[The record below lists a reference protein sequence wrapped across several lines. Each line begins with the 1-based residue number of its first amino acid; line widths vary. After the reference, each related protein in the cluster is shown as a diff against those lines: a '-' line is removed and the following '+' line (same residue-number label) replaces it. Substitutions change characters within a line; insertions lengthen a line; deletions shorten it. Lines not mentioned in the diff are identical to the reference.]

1 MQRELRVA
9 RTARTK
15 AGTKAGA
22 AKPVTEA
29 ETAATDAV
37 QDSLRLSQDD
47 TARSEQPLDTSAE
60 TPQPEPELTQT
71 EAETA
76 AADAAQDGLRLP
88 HDDIGRS
95 DPSLDTSAE
104 TPVQEPELTHTEAEP
119 VTEVPNLSDPVTFDV
134 GLEPAA
140 RDAEVEEAPEAVMSG
155 PVTEHDS
162 APADVAE
169 PMEPVE
175 DRVAMP
181 IPPVPPQPAPVPT
194 QAQRGGV
201 VPLLLGGVVA
211 AGLGFGAA
219 WYWTQADSGT
229 QAAAVAAQAERIA
242 ALEAALADLP
252 SMPDLAP
259 LEAEVAA
266 IGPELTQEVAA
277 LDASVAAALLG
288 FEERLAALERAPSE
302 DGTLAQTAIEAW
314 ERELDVLRADVS
326 AERDRMQQIAD
337 AAEEQLAQTRVEA
350 TALVDDASETA
361 SAAVARAALSRVA
374 AAIDAGSPFDTALA
388 ELSAEGIAVPDT
400 LSGVASEGVA
410 SLAALSDA
418 FPAAARAALA
428 TARREGL
435 AGEEGGG
442 FSAFLRSQFDVRS
455 VTPRDGAD
463 PDAVL
468 SRAEAA
474 LQANRLSDALAEVA
488 SLPEVA
494 RAEMSGWIAAADARL
509 AALAAVQDLSQS
521 LNQN

>member
-1 MQRELRVA
+1 MA
-9 RTARTK
+9 RTAKTK

-22 AKPVTEA
+22 ATPV
-29 ETAATDAV
+29 
-37 QDSLRLSQDD
+37 
-47 TARSEQPLDTSAE
+47 
-60 TPQPEPELTQT
+60 T

-76 AADAAQDGLRLP
+76 AADAAQNGLALSQ
-88 HDDIGRS
+88 DDMARS
-95 DPSLDTSAE
+95 EQPVEAAVE
-104 TPVQEPELTHTEAEP
+104 TPAPELTQTAPQAEAEPTVADAAQDSARLSQDDMARSEQPLETTAETTAPELTETEAEP
-119 VTEVPNLSDPVTFDV
+119 VAELPNLSDPIMFDV
-134 GLEPAA
+134 GPEPVA
-140 RDAEVEEAPEAVMSG
+140 RDAEVGDVEQEPEAVIAE
-155 PVTEHDS
+155 PVTEPD
-162 APADVAE
+162 PVPTYVPE
-169 PMEPVE
+169 PREPVE
-175 DRVAMP
+175 ARVAMP
-181 IPPVPPQPAPVPT
+181 IPSVLPHPV
-194 QAQRGGV
+194 QARRGGV

-219 WYWTQADSGT
+219 WYWTQAESGPQT
-229 QAAAVAAQAERIA
+229 AAVAAQAERIA
-242 ALEAALADLP
+242 ALEAALAGLP

-259 LEAEVAA
+259 LEAQVAA
-266 IGPELTQEVAA
+266 IGPDMAQELAA

-302 DGTLAQTAIEAW
+302 DGMLAQTAIEAW
-314 ERELDVLRADVS
+314 EREMDALRADVA

-337 AAEEQLAQTRVEA
+337 AADAQLAQTRVEA

-361 SAAVARAALSRVA
+361 SAAVARAALSRVS
-374 AAIDAGSPFDTALA
+374 AAIDAGTPFDAPLA
-388 ELSAEGIAVPDT
+388 ELAAEGITLPDA
-400 LSGVASEGVA
+400 LSGVASEGVS
-410 SLAALSDA
+410 SLAALSDT
-418 FPAAARAALA
+418 FPPAAREALA

-455 VTPRDGAD
+455 VTPRDGAG
-463 PDAVL
+463 PDAAL

-494 RAEMSGWIAAADARL
+494 RAEMSGWVAAADARL